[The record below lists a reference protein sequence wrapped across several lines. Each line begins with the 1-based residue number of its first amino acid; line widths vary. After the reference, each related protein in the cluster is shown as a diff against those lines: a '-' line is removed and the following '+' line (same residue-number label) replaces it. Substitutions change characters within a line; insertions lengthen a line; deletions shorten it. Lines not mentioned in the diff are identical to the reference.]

1 MSAPECPREQD
12 VINAIVTG
20 RWPER
25 CDESLC
31 AHVAECAV
39 CKELVEVTSMM
50 RLDRDGLHEEM
61 SLPSAGQV
69 WWRAAIRARLEASQ
83 RVERPLSWIFGISM
97 ASAAGLAIAAVQLLW
112 SPVQLAWGT
121 SSPGTWLTWFG
132 IGEFAR
138 LLPTL
143 KDLAPLTTVGVFVL
157 LCAAACLLLAP
168 LALYFVLSDE

>member
-20 RWPER
+20 RWPDQ

-31 AHVAECAV
+31 AHAAECVV
-39 CKELVEVTSMM
+39 CKEIVEVTSVM
-50 RLDRDGLHEEM
+50 RLDREGLHDEM

-83 RVERPLSWIFGISM
+83 RVARPVSWIFGISS
-97 ASAAGLAIAAVQLLW
+97 ACAAGLAIALVQLLW
-112 SPVQLAWGT
+112 SPMRVAWGG
-121 SSPGTWLTWFG
+121 SSLGAWAAWLDLEST
-132 IGEFAR
+132 R
-138 LLPTL
+138 LLLAVTN
-143 KDLAPLTTVGVFVL
+143 LAPLTTTAVFVL
-157 LCAAACLLLAP
+157 LGAAACLLLAP